1 MRFEHPLALFALA
14 IVPLLYRFGYRE
26 ASRHYAALAYS
37 DLAPLR
43 GRLRI
48 RGDYR
53 KYLFAVRVA
62 ALVVIVLALARPQ
75 LERGFETVKSEGID
89 IMLGLDISGSMRA
102 EDFRPDDRITVA
114 KQVVADFVSRNAND
128 RIGVVAFAGRSFTRC
143 PLTLD
148 HEVLKSLVETINVG
162 MIEDGTAIG
171 LALANCV
178 ARLEGSDAKSKII
191 ILLTDGINNRGEID
205 PLTGASLA
213 KAAGIRVYTVGVG
226 KQGGAPVPVVTP
238 DGRKVYARN
247 PDGSLYLA
255 EPDEP
260 TLKQIAASTDGT
272 YYRATDETALDEIY
286 RRILDMERSTFEVK
300 YFKVRKEA
308 VKYVLPVGILALLVE
323 ALLASTVWRRIP

>member
-1 MRFEHPLALFALA
+1 MRFEHPLVLFALA
-14 IVPLLYRFGYRE
+14 LVPLLYRFGYRE
-26 ASRHYAALAYS
+26 SSKRYAALAYS

-43 GRLRI
+43 GRFKL

-53 KYLFAVRVA
+53 KYLFALRVT
-62 ALVVIVLALARPQ
+62 ALVVIVVALARPQ
-75 LERGFETVKSEGID
+75 LERGFETVTSEGID

-114 KQVVADFVSRNAND
+114 KQVVADFVSRNVND

-148 HEVLKSLVETINVG
+148 HEVLKSLVETIDIG

-226 KQGGAPVPVVTP
+226 KQGGAPVPVFTP

-247 PDGSLYLA
+247 PDGSPYLA

-260 TLKQIAASTDGT
+260 TLKQIAALTDGT

-286 RRILDMERSTFEVK
+286 RRILEMERSAFEVK
-300 YFKVRKEA
+300 YFKVRKEV